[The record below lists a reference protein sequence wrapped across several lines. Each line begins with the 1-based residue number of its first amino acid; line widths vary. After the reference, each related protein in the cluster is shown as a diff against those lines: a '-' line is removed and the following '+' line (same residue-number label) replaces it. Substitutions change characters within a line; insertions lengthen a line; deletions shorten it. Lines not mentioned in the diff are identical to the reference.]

1 MSLGLS
7 PVRRHRG
14 GVVRRPTVPKDPE
27 HRDQSAAASV
37 LALQRSAGNRAVTGL
52 LSRADPRVPTG
63 LLLQRRAGKLTFP
76 NLPLGTNASGASV
89 KVKRVLGSEEG
100 YASRWQ
106 ATAVARLTKAEPAAV
121 VQRRDTQAW
130 CAVEVTA
137 PLATG
142 KVGAVAKGGDTTTGA
157 SSEITEV
164 YGLPSLSAL
173 PRAIENVR
181 WLKQR
186 QAQLSARRPRNQTEK
201 IALEAETEVV
211 RTTLAQENRR
221 RAALILGVAETEIQ
235 WNATSI
241 GKSSGS
247 INITGSPDKD
257 SHGGSHGPV
266 AGQKDFD
273 FNLDLVTAIE
283 IDEPELDDPGRAQ
296 SDLFHETHHLM
307 DIEKAKEWVRR
318 YQTEANR
325 TWVASVPGPFMAW
338 LDAQVKR
345 KRLTAGDAQLVVDET
360 LNLSGTTEAR
370 ANVHTFLLALQ
381 LGDSAR
387 AQSELVGYARTI
399 RLGLYAVPPF
409 NTPVLNEL
417 VAEAKAAYAKL
428 SRPLQADYRTAVKAA
443 IAEHPPAWITALKFF
458 R

>member
-1 MSLGLS
+1 MSVGLP
-7 PVRRHRG
+7 PVRRRRE
-14 GVVRRPTVPKDPE
+14 GVARRRPPSKDPAG
-27 HRDQSAAASV
+27 RDETPQDRV
-37 LALQRSAGNRAVTGL
+37 LTLQRSAGNRAVTSL
-52 LSRADPRVPTG
+52 LTRTDSRAPTG
-63 LLLQRRAGKLTFP
+63 LLVQRAPAKLTFRD
-76 NLPLGTNASGASV
+76 LPLGTNPAGAAV
-89 KVKRVLGSEEG
+89 KVTRVLGSEDG

-106 ATAVARLTKAEPAAV
+106 ATAVARLAKAEPAAV

-137 PLATG
+137 PFATG
-142 KVGAVAKGGDTTTGA
+142 KVAAMAGA
-157 SSEITEV
+157 STAITAV
-164 YGLPSLSAL
+164 HGVPSLAGLPKV
-173 PRAIENVR
+173 ITNVR

-186 QAQLSARRPRNQTEK
+186 QAELRTKQPRNQTEK
-201 IALEAETEVV
+201 IALEAEADVV

-221 RAALILGVAETEIQ
+221 RAALILGVAEAEIQ

-318 YQTEANR
+318 YQAEADR

-338 LDAQVKR
+338 LDQQVKR

-360 LNLSGTTEAR
+360 LNASGTTEAR

-381 LGDSAR
+381 LGDGAR
-387 AQSELVGYARTI
+387 ARSELVGYARTI
-399 RLGLYAVPPF
+399 RLGRYAVPPF
-409 NTPVLNEL
+409 NTPVLTEL
-417 VAEAKAAYAKL
+417 VAEARAAYAKL
-428 SRPLQADYRTAVKAA
+428 SRAGQADYRTAVQAA
-443 IAEHPPAWITALKFF
+443 IAEHPTAWITGLKFF